1 MAPKYKIFVSP
12 RYHQNADKDFLR
24 HCEYIAPSDKKGTV
38 AINCTNI
45 GPKTTFQITPQQNMI
60 YI

>member
-12 RYHQNADKDFLR
+12 RYHQNAIVNILLQVT
-24 HCEYIAPSDKKGTV
+24 KKGTV
-38 AINCTNI
+38 AINGTNI